1 MARRPVVRIARPV
14 RGPGG
19 DGPAGKRRPA
29 LRVGLLGGS
38 FNPAHQGHLAISV
51 MALRTFRLDRVRW
64 LVSPGNPLK
73 PVHGM
78 ASFRDRFASAIRLA
92 RHPRIEVSDVEQRL
106 GTRYTVDTIAR
117 LQRNRHE
124 RPLWLMGADLL
135 AELPRW
141 RRWREIMQAV
151 PIAVFDREPYVY
163 RALTSEAASAFGH
176 GRRPDGSAPRLIEM
190 APPAWVFM
198 RLRRHRVSSTA
209 IREGRTADGEME
221 VRP

>member
-14 RGPGG
+14 RGPGEN
-19 DGPAGKRRPA
+19 GPKVKQRPA

-73 PVHGM
+73 PVRGM
-78 ASFRDRFASAIRLA
+78 ASFPDRFASAKHLA

-117 LQRNRHE
+117 LQRNRHQ
-124 RPLWLMGADLL
+124 RSLWLMGADLL

-163 RALTSEAASAFGH
+163 RALGSQAAAAFGY
-176 GRRPDGSAPRLIEM
+176 GRRPEDSAPRLIEM

-209 IREGRTADGEME
+209 IREGRAADGEME
-221 VRP
+221 